1 MLQVSLAAVILS
13 AILLFF
19 PSQPPAYAASGAPSI
34 LLTLDGI
41 KGEYSDSKIKDAIPV
56 DSYGFGAEA
65 SLSSPGGQQVKP
77 SFSEITLAKRADAA
91 SLPLLKMLATG
102 KHVKDG
108 YLYFQTRGADRSFTY
123 MIVHLSEIVVTD
135 YEVGGSSEAGL
146 EETLKLQAKSMLF
159 KYTMQKPDGSAGPT
173 STVSIGSPA
182 AETSVLTKYHFE
194 PIMATT
200 AKGYQYIQG
209 FTVTLQATASNNEAT
224 GTKYRI
230 NGGAWTDYTGPF
242 AIYAEDTHTVEY
254 YSTDEAGDV
263 ESPSV
268 MNFDDGTFAGSGSY

>member
-1 MLQVSLAAVILS
+1 MLT

-19 PSQPPAYAASGAPSI
+19 PSQPPAYAASGSPSI

-41 KGEYSDSKIKDAIPV
+41 KGGYSDDKFKDAIV
-56 DSYGFGAEA
+56 VEDYDFRAV
-65 SLSSPGGQQVKP
+65 SSVSPTGTPGKP
-77 SFSEITLAKRADAA
+77 SYSEITLTRWMDAA
-91 SLPLLKMLATG
+91 SLPLLESLVTG
-102 KHVKDG
+102 KRMKEG
-108 YLYFQTRGADRSFTY
+108 YLYFQTRGADQSFTY
-123 MIVHLSEIVVTD
+123 MIVHLSDIVVTG
-135 YEVGGSSEAGL
+135 YGTAGNSNGKL
-146 EETLKLQAKSMLF
+146 QETLKLNAASLLF
-159 KYTMQKPDGSAGPT
+159 KYTMRRPDGSAGQT
-173 STVSIGSPA
+173 STVSIGSPIG
-182 AETSVLTKYHFE
+182 ETSVLTKYHFE

-268 MNFDDGTFAGSGSY
+268 MNFDDGTFSGSGSY